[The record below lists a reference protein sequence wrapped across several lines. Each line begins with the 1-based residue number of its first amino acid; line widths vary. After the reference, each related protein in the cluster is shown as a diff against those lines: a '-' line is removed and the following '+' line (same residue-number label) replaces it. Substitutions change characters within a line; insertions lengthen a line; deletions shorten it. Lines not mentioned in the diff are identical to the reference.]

1 MKKTGKIVA
10 LVLVLVVVAAAVGIG
25 LQFRA
30 KPILRPEGGY
40 SCPQITLWL
49 DGGNQERSGAKRS
62 MLNDKQ
68 TAAVVEILG
77 RYQKKLLPERLGE
90 WAVKEKLV
98 PLSFRGM
105 EPDIPA
111 WVEVSIFL
119 ENEQEFLNLL
129 VGNGHVQQRAEFSY
143 LPPYYE
149 VLEEAS
155 CYQELS
161 QAIGL
166 AELLEK
172 ARG

>member
-1 MKKTGKIVA
+1 MKKTRKIVA
-10 LVLVLVVVAAAVGIG
+10 LVLVLVVSLSAVAIG
-25 LQFRA
+25 LQFRT
-30 KPILRPEGGY
+30 KPVLRPEGGY
-40 SCPQITLWL
+40 SSPQITLWL
-49 DGGNQERSGAKRS
+49 EEGNQERSGAKSS
-62 MLNDKQ
+62 MLNDEQ

-90 WAVKEKLV
+90 WFVKEKLV
-98 PLSFRGM
+98 PLSLRGM
-105 EPDIPA
+105 EPDVPE

-119 ENEQEFLNLL
+119 QNEQEFFNLL

-149 VLEEAS
+149 ILEEES

-161 QAIGL
+161 QALGL

-172 ARG
+172 VRG